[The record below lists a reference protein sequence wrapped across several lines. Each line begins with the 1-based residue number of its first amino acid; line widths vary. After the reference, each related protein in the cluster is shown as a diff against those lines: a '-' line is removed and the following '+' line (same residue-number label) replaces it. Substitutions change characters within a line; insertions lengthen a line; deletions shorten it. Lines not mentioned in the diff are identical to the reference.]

1 MAAPHDIDSKHIS
14 EKIATQ
20 VGCAAMLT
28 SSAKDLQEVFD
39 AYNAMKEEAADWKSK
54 YEAEKQ
60 RADKEAEEKEYWK
73 KLALDLQKQPKVIVK
88 GKAKVKKLVT
98 GNVNEY
104 YAEDNSNQG
113 QQHKRVSAGREAL
126 PLVP

>member
-1 MAAPHDIDSKHIS
+1 MAAPYDIDSKQIS
-14 EKIATQ
+14 DKIATQ

-73 KLALDLQKQPKVIVK
+73 NLVLELQKQPKVIVK
-88 GKAKVKKLVT
+88 GKAKVKRLVA
-98 GNVNEY
+98 GDVHEH
-104 YAEDNSNQG
+104 YAEDDSNQR
-113 QQHKRVSAGREAL
+113 QHHQRVGTGRETL
-126 PLVP
+126 SLL

>member
-1 MAAPHDIDSKHIS
+1 MAVPHDIDSKHIS
-14 EKIATQ
+14 DKIATQ

-73 KLALDLQKQPKVIVK
+73 KLALDLQNQPKVIIK
-88 GKAKVKKLVT
+88 GKAKVKKLVN

-104 YAEDNSNQG
+104 YATDDSNQG
-113 QQHKRVSAGREAL
+113 QQHKRVCTGRETL
-126 PLVP
+126 PLVQ

>member
-1 MAAPHDIDSKHIS
+1 MAVLHDIDSKHIS

-60 RADKEAEEKEYWK
+60 RADKAEQEIAYWK
-73 KLALDLQKQPKVIVK
+73 RLAQRPKIVFRDNSSL
-88 GKAKVKKLVT
+88 GKLVT
-98 GNVNEY
+98 GDSNEI
-104 YAEDNSNQG
+104 YAEDNSIQG
-113 QQHKRVSAGREAL
+113 QQSPRQLGAGKLEC
-126 PLVP
+126 V

>member
-1 MAAPHDIDSKHIS
+1 MAAPYDIDSKHIS
-14 EKIATQ
+14 DKIATQ

-60 RADKEAEEKEYWK
+60 RADKAEQEIEYWK
-73 KLALDLQKQPKVIVK
+73 RLAQRPKLIFKDNARLDQ
-88 GKAKVKKLVT
+88 LVA
-98 GNVNEY
+98 GDLYKE
-104 YAEDNSNQG
+104 YAEDNSIQG
-113 QQHKRVSAGREAL
+113 QQPLRPVSAG
-126 PLVP
+126 

>member
-1 MAAPHDIDSKHIS
+1 MAAPYDIDSKQIS
-14 EKIATQ
+14 DKIATQ

-73 KLALDLQKQPKVIVK
+73 NLALELQKQPKVIVK
-88 GKAKVKKLVT
+88 GKAKVKRLVA
-98 GNVNEY
+98 GDVHEH
-104 YAEDNSNQG
+104 YAEDDSNQR
-113 QQHKRVSAGREAL
+113 QHHQRVGTGRETL
-126 PLVP
+126 SLL

>member
-39 AYNAMKEEAADWKSK
+39 AYNAMKEEAAEWKSK

-60 RADKEAEEKEYWK
+60 RADKAEQEIEYWK
-73 KLALDLQKQPKVIVK
+73 KLAQKPKIIFRDNSSL
-88 GKAKVKKLVT
+88 GQLVT
-98 GNVNEY
+98 GDTNQI
-104 YAEDNSNQG
+104 YAEDSSIPG
-113 QQHKRVSAGREAL
+113 QQ
-126 PLVP
+126 PLRQFSIG